1 MNFTN
6 PYNDDEK
13 KENGVY
19 YTPEDISLVMS
30 LRSKLFDDGK
40 GIWLDP
46 CCGLG
51 VLAITLASIQDDPVE
66 FIQNR
71 LVINEKDENQL
82 NIALS
87 NFQEKFGVVPRHFN
101 EDFLKY
107 DFDIDYIIMN
117 PPYFKYKESDIY
129 AYFIEKACRTT
140 KGFISINPT
149 SFTNGV
155 KFQKTRRLL
164 LEYPS
169 LTIYHF
175 DNIPGQIFEDAK
187 VRVSILIAHKN
198 TEERKTTGQIR
209 WKRKLRQ
216 SMIENLDSKLSDAI
230 FNENIFYK
238 TFPNTVQ
245 YIHSG
250 EKLQDY
256 LVSNS
261 EFPLF
266 VSNSPRYFISASSQ
280 MMDRTGQI
288 KIYLKDS
295 DSFKKAL
302 IMLNSSYLYWWW
314 KICDSSL
321 SLTKKTLVSLPWVDF
336 DYDHEIINRIL
347 QSEQT
352 NKVYKKNAGKL
363 QENIKHP
370 KELVSSLNSL
380 FLHEEFIKLHD

>member
-6 PYNDDEK
+6 PYNDDKK

-30 LRSKLFDDGK
+30 SRAKLFDDGK

-51 VLAITLASIQDDPVE
+51 ILAITLASVQDNPIE

-71 LVINEKDENQL
+71 LVINEKDKNQL

-101 EDFLKY
+101 EDFLEY
-107 DFDIDYIIMN
+107 DFDIDYVIMN

-129 AYFIEKACRTT
+129 AYFIEKACKTT

-155 KFQKTRRLL
+155 KFQKTRRFL

-175 DNIPGQIFEDAK
+175 DNVPGQIFEDAK

-245 YIHSG
+245 YIHNG

-336 DYDHEIINRIL
+336 DYDQEIINRIL
-347 QSEQT
+347 RSEQT

-370 KELVSSLNSL
+370 KDLISKLNSL

>member
-66 FIQNR
+66 FVLNR
-71 LVINEKDENQL
+71 LVINEKDERQL

-87 NFQEKFGVVPRHFN
+87 NFQEKFGVIPRHFN
-101 EDFLKY
+101 EDFLEY
-107 DFDIDYIIMN
+107 DFNIDYIIMN
-117 PPYFKYKESDIY
+117 PPYFQYKDSDIY
-129 AYFIEKACRTT
+129 AYFIEKACKTT
-140 KGFISINPT
+140 KGFITINPT
-149 SFTNGV
+149 SFTNGT
-155 KFQKTRRLL
+155 KFNKTRRLL

-175 DNIPGQIFEDAK
+175 DNIPGKIFEDAK
-187 VRVSILIAHKN
+187 VRVSIIVAHQVG
-198 TEERKTTGQIR
+198 EERRTTGQIR
-209 WKRKLRQ
+209 WKSKLRK
-216 SMIENLDSKLSDAI
+216 SMIESLDTNLSDTI
-230 FNENIFYK
+230 FNEKVFYK

-245 YIHSG
+245 YIHDG
-250 EKLQDY
+250 EKLEDY

-280 MMDRTGQI
+280 IMDRNGQI

-314 KICDSSL
+314 KTCDSSL
-321 SLTKKTLVSLPWVDF
+321 SLTKKTLLSLPWIDF
-336 DYDHEIINRIL
+336 EYDDNIIDTIL
-347 QSEQT
+347 HSEQM

-370 KELVSSLNSL
+370 KELISNLNSL
-380 FLHEEFIKLHD
+380 FLHDGFIKLHD

>member
-6 PYNDDEK
+6 PYNDDKK

-30 LRSKLFDDGK
+30 SRAKLFDDGK

-51 VLAITLASIQDDPVE
+51 ILAITLASIQDNPIE

-71 LVINEKDENQL
+71 LVINEKDKNQL

-101 EDFLKY
+101 EDFLEY

-129 AYFIEKACRTT
+129 AYFIEKACKTA

-155 KFQKTRRLL
+155 KFQKTRRSL
-164 LEYPS
+164 LEYSS

-187 VRVSILIAHKN
+187 VRVSILIAHQN

-216 SMIENLDSKLSDAI
+216 SMIENLDFKLSDAI
-230 FNENIFYK
+230 FNGNIFYK

-336 DYDHEIINRIL
+336 DYDQEIINRIL

-370 KELVSSLNSL
+370 KDLISKLNSL

>member
-6 PYNDDEK
+6 PYNDDKK

-30 LRSKLFDDGK
+30 SRAKLFDDGK

-51 VLAITLASIQDDPVE
+51 VLAITLASIQDNPID

-101 EDFLKY
+101 EDFLDY

-117 PPYFKYKESDIY
+117 PPYFKFKESDIY

-216 SMIENLDSKLSDAI
+216 SMIENLDSKLSDAV

-336 DYDHEIINRIL
+336 DYDQEIINRIL

-370 KELVSSLNSL
+370 KELVLSLNSL

>member
-6 PYNDDEK
+6 PYNDDKK

-30 LRSKLFDDGK
+30 SRTKLFDDGK

-51 VLAITLASIQDDPVE
+51 VLAITLASIQDNPIE

-71 LVINEKDENQL
+71 LVINEKDETQL

-101 EDFLKY
+101 EDFLDY
-107 DFDIDYIIMN
+107 NFDIDYIIMN

-129 AYFIEKACRTT
+129 AYFIDKACKTT

-155 KFQKTRRLL
+155 KFQKIRRFL

-187 VRVSILIAHKN
+187 VRVSILIAHKS

-209 WKRKLRQ
+209 WKCKLRQ
-216 SMIENLDSKLSDAI
+216 GMIENLDSKLSDAI

-245 YIHSG
+245 YIHSR

-295 DSFKKAL
+295 NSFEKAL

-321 SLTKKTLVSLPWVDF
+321 SLTKKTLVSLPWVNF
-336 DYDHEIINRIL
+336 EHNQEIIDTIL
-347 QSEQT
+347 QSEQI

-370 KELVSSLNSL
+370 KDLISKLNSL

>member
-1 MNFTN
+1 
-6 PYNDDEK
+6 
-13 KENGVY
+13 
-19 YTPEDISLVMS
+19 
-30 LRSKLFDDGK
+30 
-40 GIWLDP
+40 
-46 CCGLG
+46 
-51 VLAITLASIQDDPVE
+51 
-66 FIQNR
+66 
-71 LVINEKDENQL
+71 
-82 NIALS
+82 
-87 NFQEKFGVVPRHFN
+87 
-101 EDFLKY
+101 
-107 DFDIDYIIMN
+107 
-117 PPYFKYKESDIY
+117 
-129 AYFIEKACRTT
+129 
-140 KGFISINPT
+140 
-149 SFTNGV
+149 
-155 KFQKTRRLL
+155 
-164 LEYPS
+164 
-169 LTIYHF
+169 
-175 DNIPGQIFEDAK
+175 
-187 VRVSILIAHKN
+187 
-198 TEERKTTGQIR
+198 
-209 WKRKLRQ
+209 
-216 SMIENLDSKLSDAI
+216 MIENLDSKLSDAV

-302 IMLNSSYLYWWW
+302 IILNSSYLYWWW

-336 DYDHEIINRIL
+336 DYDQEIINRIL

>member
-6 PYNDDEK
+6 PYNDDKK

-30 LRSKLFDDGK
+30 SRTKLFDDGK
-40 GIWLDP
+40 GVWLDP

-51 VLAITLASIQDDPVE
+51 VLAITLASIQDNPIE

-71 LVINEKDENQL
+71 LVINEKDETQL

-101 EDFLKY
+101 EDFLDY
-107 DFDIDYIIMN
+107 NFDIDYIIMN

-129 AYFIEKACRTT
+129 AYFIEKACKTT

-155 KFQKTRRLL
+155 KFQKIRRSL

-209 WKRKLRQ
+209 WKCKLRQ
-216 SMIENLDSKLSDAI
+216 GMIENLDSKLSDAI

-245 YIHSG
+245 YIHS
-250 EKLQDY
+250 EERLEDY

-321 SLTKKTLVSLPWVDF
+321 SLTKKTLVSLPWVNF
-336 DYDHEIINRIL
+336 EYNQEIIDRIL
-347 QSEQT
+347 QSEQI

-370 KELVSSLNSL
+370 KDLISKLNSL

>member
-6 PYNDDEK
+6 PYNDDKK

-30 LRSKLFDDGK
+30 SRTKLFDDGK

-51 VLAITLASIQDDPVE
+51 VLAITLASIQENPIE

-101 EDFLKY
+101 EDFLDY

-129 AYFIEKACRTT
+129 AYFIEKACRIT

-155 KFQKTRRLL
+155 KFQKTRRSL
-164 LEYPS
+164 LEYSS

-187 VRVSILIAHKN
+187 VRVSILIAHQN
-198 TEERKTTGQIR
+198 TENRKTTGQIR

-230 FNENIFYK
+230 FNENVFYK
-238 TFPNTVQ
+238 TFSNTAQ

-295 DSFKKAL
+295 DSFEKAL

-321 SLTKKTLVSLPWVDF
+321 SLTKKTLVSLPWIDF
-336 DYDHEIINRIL
+336 EYSQEIIDRIL
-347 QSEQT
+347 RSEQT

-370 KELVSSLNSL
+370 KELISSLNSL